1 MNTVTSALSVI
12 ALSIISVCAFAKS
25 ETVKLEI
32 AGPSA
37 VKPLVITD
45 SAILNLFSIWT
56 GPGVSIDSRRP
67 VGDQP
72 GAFIDWSRGTAARPE
87 MAQSYTVTFHQGG
100 RANMDE
106 RHRTYVV
113 TYAFDPK
120 SAQGYIYLP
129 GPIDGEVY
137 ARNTFSIVHDVEG
150 NWFHASSAWERSVAP
165 LIWQHFQAN

>member
-12 ALSIISVCAFAKS
+12 ALSITSVCAFAKS

-56 GPGVSIDSRRP
+56 GPGVSIDYLRQA
-67 VGDQP
+67 GDQP
-72 GAFIDWSRGTAARPE
+72 GTFIDWFRGAASRPE

-150 NWFHASSAWERSVAP
+150 NWFHASAAWERSVAP
-165 LIWQHFQAN
+165 LIRQHFPAN